1 MFSLAC
7 HSFALS
13 DCCHWA
19 PFEFNA
25 CCQRALLL
33 CGGKQ
38 GYAEAACMYAY
49 LKHPLWGQILNCLLS
64 QRKLVIHNVRWR
76 LCQCL
81 MILSNSE
88 MSARVAEQMQT
99 LMSVFLSGKKNR
111 KKEIVRANLNLMYSF
126 YKIHTHTHT
135 HTDTHTHTAP
145 ANPLSMHLFIAV
157 KTLDLAKYLPHVH
170 VEDWT
175 GNPEALSAS
184 RPSCHD
190 RMDPRKEEVSMNRER
205 KERAGNTQMEE
216 AAQQWWMM
224 MRGSK
229 CIEGD
234 SVFSFHSWTWLRS
247 RRQVRKG

>member
-38 GYAEAACMYAY
+38 GYAEAVCMYAY

-135 HTDTHTHTAP
+135 HTHRHTHTHSPSKSTLYA
-145 ANPLSMHLFIAV
+145 FIHCRQNIGSC
-157 KTLDLAKYLPHVH
+157 KI
-170 VEDWT
+170 
-175 GNPEALSAS
+175 S
-184 RPSCHD
+184 PSCPCGGLNWQPWGSVSIQAKL
-190 RMDPRKEEVSMNRER
+190 PRQDGPEKGRGVDEQREER
-205 KERAGNTQMEE
+205 KSGEYPDGRSS
-216 AAQQWWMM
+216 AAMVDDD
-224 MRGSK
+224 
-229 CIEGD
+229 EG
-234 SVFSFHSWTWLRS
+234 
-247 RRQVRKG
+247 Q